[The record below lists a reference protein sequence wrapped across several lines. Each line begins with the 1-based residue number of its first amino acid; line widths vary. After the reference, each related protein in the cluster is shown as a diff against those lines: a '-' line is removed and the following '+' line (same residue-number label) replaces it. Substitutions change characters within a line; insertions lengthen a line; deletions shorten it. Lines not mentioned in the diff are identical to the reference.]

1 MSDDGCPVQWAG
13 QQVVVTLPWHID
25 SSNASQIR
33 EQLLGVINGGAA
45 VVVADLTGT
54 VSCDDSGADALVGAH
69 HRAVANGTQLRLVVI
84 ADAVR
89 RVLTRNGLDRLAAV
103 YPDLDG
109 AIAAGAERQ
118 EVPGE
123 RRTGTADDL
132 TGAGELLN
140 SAVNSIFTVGMM
152 LQEAV
157 DMPSDA
163 AQRITEALRRLD
175 DAVRE
180 AQDHVF
186 AGHGQGSQPSEPDL
200 ARRPPADLLE
210 RSASARNTS
219 ALLRQHVARTAHA
232 LHVAAAD
239 TAALLERRAD
249 LLGQPTRIDYPT
261 EIKRWRV
268 FADQA
273 RQMAERWEQRPQL
286 SQSRT
291 GPELARIG
299 VFLVDD
305 HEVVRRGVRVLLEA
319 EPDITVVGEAGTASA
334 ALARIPAAKPDVAVL
349 DVRLPDGDGVNVCR
363 ELRSKMPAV
372 ACLILTSFDD
382 KQALIDAIMAGA
394 AGYMLKQIRGAD
406 LAAAVRTVAS
416 GQASLDPAAA
426 SHVMRWMREHGQQQP
441 DPLAGLT
448 WQEKRI
454 LTLIGDGLTNRQ
466 IAERLILSDKTVK
479 NHVTSLFDKL
489 GMNRR
494 AQAAAFTTRLV
505 LAERAERPRRG
516 G

>member
-1 MSDDGCPVQWAG
+1 VQWAG
-13 QQVVVTLPWHID
+13 PQAVVTLPRHID

-33 EQLLGVINGGAA
+33 EQLLGIINGGAA
-45 VVVADLTGT
+45 VVIADLTGT
-54 VSCDDSGADALVGAH
+54 VSCDCSGADALARVH
-69 HRAVANGTQLRLVVI
+69 HRAVANRTQLRLVVI

-103 YPDLDG
+103 YPDRDG

-123 RRTGTADDL
+123 RRTGTADDP

-152 LQEAV
+152 LQAAV
-157 DMPSDA
+157 DLPSDA

-180 AQDHVF
+180 ARDHVF
-186 AGHGQGSQPSEPDL
+186 AGHGQGSEPDL
-200 ARRPPADLLE
+200 ARRPSPNLLE
-210 RSASARNTS
+210 RPASAMNTS
-219 ALLRQHVARTAHA
+219 ALLRQHVARTANA
-232 LHVAAAD
+232 LHFAAAD
-239 TAALLERRAD
+239 IAALLERRAD

-261 EIKRWRV
+261 EIKRWQV

-273 RQMAERWEQRPQL
+273 RQMAGRWEQQPQL
-286 SQSRT
+286 SKRQT
-291 GPELARIG
+291 GPEMARIG

-334 ALARIPAAKPDVAVL
+334 ALARIPAVRPDVAVL

-363 ELRSKMPAV
+363 ELQSKMPAV
-372 ACLILTSFDD
+372 ACLMLTSFDD
-382 KQALIDAIMAGA
+382 KQALVDAIMAGA

-426 SHVMRWMREHGQQQP
+426 GHVMRWMREHDRQQP

-454 LTLIGDGLTNRQ
+454 LALIGDGLTNQQ
-466 IAERLILSDKTVK
+466 IAQRLILSDKTVK
-479 NHVTSLFDKL
+479 NYVTSLFDKL
-489 GMNRR
+489 GMSRR
-494 AQAAAFTTRLV
+494 AQAAAFAARLV
-505 LAERAERPRRG
+505 LAEREERPRRSG
-516 G
+516 